1 MSEQAVKQERT
12 LSGVFQSIEVSV
24 ISVVVEVGAANEG
37 VSLRGEAHV
46 LDQIETRISGD
57 TLVLGPKSGASFST
71 SVPVEILFSVS
82 DLGRAEAS
90 AGARVSIEGLFGKSF
105 EAFAASGAQIVLE
118 GEVIGLVAK
127 AESGGMIDISRLGAV
142 NISSQASSG
151 GMIRS

>member
-1 MSEQAVKQERT
+1 MSEQAVKEERT
-12 LSGVFQSIEVSV
+12 LSRVFHSIEVSV
-24 ISVVVEVGAANEG
+24 ISVGVEVGAANEG

-46 LDQIETRISGD
+46 LEQIETRISGD

-82 DLGRAEAS
+82 DLAQASAS
-90 AGARVSIEGLFGKSF
+90 AGATVSIEGLFGKSF
-105 EAFAASGAQIVLE
+105 EAFASSGAQVKLE
-118 GEVIGLVAK
+118 GEVIGLVAR

-142 NISSQASSG
+142 NVSSQASSG